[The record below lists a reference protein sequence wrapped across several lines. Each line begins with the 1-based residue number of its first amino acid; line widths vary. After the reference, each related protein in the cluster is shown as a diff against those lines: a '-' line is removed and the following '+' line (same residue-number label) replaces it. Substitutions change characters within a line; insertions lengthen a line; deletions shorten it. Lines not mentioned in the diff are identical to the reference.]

1 MNFYVVVLWFS
12 QFLPQKCMNLQ
23 QCTTSIHFKLWINL
37 RTWFNK
43 AIISS
48 NPREDFRPK
57 PSTLNWIV
65 KFEFHNTIFLI
76 YTRIEIAIKVCLTV
90 LKTFCISENLF
101 VPVFVC
107 FCAHWGNA
115 TGLFNGYLNN
125 IVTDDVGENFN
136 WISWKKKKKNT
147 IGLRRTNDFESG
159 PKICMNFQPQ
169 FYDNHLFVTISV
181 ILILHLMFTSH
192 FF

>member
-76 YTRIEIAIKVCLTV
+76 YTRIEIAIKVWLTV

-136 WISWKKKKKNT
+136 WISWKKKT
-147 IGLRRTNDFESG
+147 PLAWGGLMILKVGRKFAWIFNPSFTT
-159 PKICMNFQPQ
+159 
-169 FYDNHLFVTISV
+169 TIS
-181 ILILHLMFTSH
+181 LSQFRS
-192 FF
+192 F